1 MRRSGIL
8 GGILSATALLAAC
21 GNSPTGQEFRAAVSA
36 AGEVVAPGEQPPPEK
51 LGRASFELVP
61 GPLLFVVLRNG
72 AAAAPMVPF
81 GDNRGFRTW
90 STAEKQTLTLRQGV
104 LVATRGL
111 GDDLM
116 SADVSATARALASGS
131 GEGVVRITRHL
142 DGEDG
147 VRVRSFACSVT
158 TAGREPI
165 TLVSGE
171 ALNAIRVTEACS
183 DGTVSFRNTYWKT
196 SNGTVRRSRQW
207 VSPDV
212 GYATIEV
219 LRE

>member
-1 MRRSGIL
+1 MRRTGIPGL
-8 GGILSATALLAAC
+8 LLSSAVLLAAC
-21 GNSPTGQEFRAAVSA
+21 GNSQTGQEFRAAVAA
-36 AGEVVAPGEQPPPEK
+36 AGDVVAPGEQPAPEA

-61 GPLLFVVLRNG
+61 GPLLFVVLRDV

-81 GDNRGFRTW
+81 GENRGFRTW
-90 STAEKQTLTLRQGV
+90 STAEKQTLTLRRGM

-116 SADVSATARALASGS
+116 SADVSAAASAVASGS
-131 GEGVVRITRHL
+131 GAGVVRITRHL
-142 DGEDG
+142 DGADG
-147 VRVRSFACSVT
+147 VLVRSFDCSVT
-158 TAGREPI
+158 TAGREAI

-183 DGTVSFRNTYWKT
+183 DGAVTFRNDYWKNQ
-196 SNGTVRRSRQW
+196 NGTVRRSRQW

-212 GYATIEV
+212 GHATIEV